1 MPRHVS
7 PAIKNTLSFVT
18 FGLIVLFFFGLV
30 NIEHAALGIDPLF
43 EITSD
48 VKLFFDAIFWILVG
62 LLGLELIVAYIETRD
77 AKKFVKK
84 YWLEIILLVLM
95 PLFVGFKVLKITA
108 KLVKQIK
115 ISKTG
120 FKIFQKAAK
129 SKKK

>member
-1 MPRHVS
+1 MARHVS
-7 PAIKNTLSFVT
+7 PILKNTLSFVT

-30 NIEHAALGIDPLF
+30 NIEHAALGVSPLF
-43 EITSD
+43 EITKD
-48 VKLFFDAIFWILVG
+48 VKLFFDVVFWILVG

-129 SKKK
+129 SKK